1 MRDAALYCKVN
12 SLDVKKP
19 PNSLLPRPSPWM
31 VALSFSSQPAKH
43 AKPLLP
49 MKILLISDI
58 HGNYPAL
65 RAINNETKHLRC
77 EHILNC
83 GDSLVYAP
91 FPNETLDWLRSHKAF
106 TIRGNTDDRV
116 IKLLKG
122 KQFKK
127 PSKPEKRIMYTSTV
141 AALSPKNKTF
151 LLGLKKKKILRLAQT
166 FVGLF
171 HGSPADHEEF
181 LYADTP
187 EKRLKELAKETTCNV
202 VITGHSHSPY
212 HRQVDG
218 VHFINPGSVGR
229 MFDGSPDASYAILE
243 LKQGALSV
251 SHHRCSYNVETVV
264 KALHNHHLPA
274 IYGEMFRTGTKL
286 N

>member
-1 MRDAALYCKVN
+1 
-12 SLDVKKP
+12 
-19 PNSLLPRPSPWM
+19 
-31 VALSFSSQPAKH
+31 
-43 AKPLLP
+43 

-65 RAINNETKHLRC
+65 EAVSREVAPLAC

-91 FPNETLDWLRSHKAF
+91 FANETIDWLRNHHAF

-122 KQFKK
+122 KSFKK
-127 PSKPEKRIMYTSTV
+127 PSKPEKRIMYTSTA
-141 AALSPKNKTF
+141 AALSQDNSAF
-151 LLGLKKKKILRLAQT
+151 LLELKKKKLLRLGQT
-166 FVGLF
+166 SIGLF

-181 LYADTP
+181 LCDDTP
-187 EKRLKELAKETTCNV
+187 ERRLKELAKETNCEV
-202 VITGHSHSPY
+202 VVTGHSHVPY
-212 HRQVDG
+212 HRHVSG

-229 MFDGSPDASYAILE
+229 MFDGRPDASYAILE
-243 LKQGALSV
+243 LTQGEILV
-251 SHHRCSYNVETVV
+251 SHHRCPYDVEAVV
-264 KALHNHHLPA
+264 RAINDHQLPA
-274 IYGEMFRTGTKL
+274 IYGEMFRTGSKR